1 MDNAEFKLDVVELVE
16 QTVDAHIN
24 KIILKSLEEEHGNE
38 SLEFATFKLL
48 NEYGINGRKAL
59 EFIYKLGAIQKMI
72 NGPDEEEA
80 ETDED

>member
-1 MDNAEFKLDVVELVE
+1 MADSKIKLDVIEMVE

-24 KIILKSLEEEHGNE
+24 KVILDSLEKEYGDE
-38 SLEFATFKLL
+38 SLELALFKLL

-59 EFIYKLGAIQKMI
+59 EFTYKLNALYTMF

-80 ETDED
+80 ESE

>member
-1 MDNAEFKLDVVELVE
+1 MADSKIKLDVMEMVE

-24 KIILKSLEEEHGNE
+24 KVILE
-38 SLEFATFKLL
+38 SLEKEHGDESLELGIYKLL

-59 EFIYKLGAIQKMI
+59 EFIYKLNALYTMF

-80 ETDED
+80 ESE